1 MLRLRLVLVLIGFT
15 AVTAQIVLMRELL
28 VLFSGAEISLG
39 LMLASWLLWTAAGSG
54 ILGRFTPRHP
64 QRLLATL
71 DILIAL
77 ALPLTILAARVA
89 KAALQT
95 APGEMMGPGAMLA
108 ASLVA
113 LGPFCVISGW
123 LFSAGSRLYALE
135 ENVAA
140 AQATGSVYLLEA
152 AGSGAGG
159 LVAGLVLIRYLDA
172 VEIALIIAVLNLAAA
187 GWLLFRRRSIALAVL
202 AAAVCIPVF
211 APRLETASLARLWR
225 PFDIVDVRNSVYGNL
240 VLAGREGSR
249 TLYENGLPV
258 FTVPGL
264 EAAEKAVHYALLEH
278 AAPRTLLLIGG
289 GAGGSAAEALK
300 HPTLARVDYVELDPE
315 ILALAEKYKLIPRDP
330 RLHVHNSD
338 GRLFLKTTDASFDVI
353 IVNLPDPQTAQLNRF
368 YTVEFFRE
376 AARRLAPGGVLSFGL
391 TSSENYI
398 SPERAAFFRCIHK
411 TLDAVFPEVRFLPG
425 DTLHFFASNQP
436 GTLVTSAQ
444 ALLDRLRSRKIQT
457 SYVSEA
463 FLPFELTPDRVDN
476 LAARIRPLPDTPLNR
491 DFAPIAYYFDV
502 VLWGTRFN
510 LTASRWLTRLAGIG
524 FGNCLLAVALAALLA
539 SILLLVQRRPASVAG
554 CSVLAVG
561 FTTMGLEILL
571 LLGFQAVYGYV
582 YHQLAILIAMF
593 MGGMALGSW
602 RGLRARSNL
611 RRLALLQTAA
621 AASPL
626 ALCLLMEALPALRT
640 AFVFPVLALFCGL
653 IGGYQFPVASRIYF
667 SDRPGRSPGALYALD
682 LAGSCFGALLIGA
695 FLIPL
700 FGFRRTALVM
710 AVVCLTP
717 ALPAWVGARREPGR

>member
-1 MLRLRLVLVLIGFT
+1 MLRLRLVLILIGFT

-54 ILGRFTPRHP
+54 ILGRFAPRHP
-64 QRLLATL
+64 ERLLAAL

-77 ALPLTILAARVA
+77 ALPLTILAARLA

-95 APGEMMGPGAMLA
+95 APGEMVGPGAMLA
-108 ASLVA
+108 ASLIV

-123 LFSAGSRLYALE
+123 LFSAGSRMYAME
-135 ENVAA
+135 ANAPV

-159 LVAGLVLIRYLDA
+159 FLASLVLIRYMDA
-172 VEIALIIAVLNLAAA
+172 VEIALIVAMLNLAAA
-187 GWLLFRRRSIALAVL
+187 AWLLFRRRRIALAVL
-202 AAAVCIPVF
+202 AVAALIPVF
-211 APRLETASLARLWR
+211 APRIETVSLTRLWR
-225 PFDIVDVRNSVYGNL
+225 PFDIIDVRNSVYGNI
-240 VLAGREGSR
+240 VLAGREGSLS
-249 TLYENGLPV
+249 LYENGLPV
-258 FTVPGL
+258 FTAPGP

-278 AAPRTLLLIGG
+278 AAPKTLLLIGG
-289 GAGGSAAEALK
+289 GAGGGAAEALK

-315 ILALAEKYKLIPRDP
+315 ILRLAEKYKLLPRDP
-330 RLHVHNSD
+330 RLRIHNSD
-338 GRLFLKTTDASFDVI
+338 GRFFLKTNHASFDVI

-376 AARRLAPGGVLSFGL
+376 AARRLSPGGVLSFGL
-391 TSSENYI
+391 TSSENYL

-425 DTLHFFASNQP
+425 GTLHFFASNQP
-436 GTLVTSAQ
+436 GTLVTSTQ
-444 ALLDRLRSRKIQT
+444 ALLERLRSRKIQT

-463 FLPFELTPDRVDN
+463 FLPFELTPDRIDN
-476 LAARIRPLPDTPLNR
+476 LATRIRPLPGTPLNR

-502 VLWGTRFN
+502 VLWSTSFSV
-510 LTASRWLTRLAGIG
+510 TASRWLSSLAGIG
-524 FGNCLLAVALAALLA
+524 FGTCLLAVALAALVA
-539 SILLLVQRRPASVAG
+539 SLLLLVTRRPASVAG
-554 CSVLAVG
+554 CSVLIIG
-561 FTTMGLEILL
+561 FTTMGLEVLL

-593 MGGMALGSW
+593 MAGMALGSW
-602 RGLRARSNL
+602 RGLRARSNM
-611 RRLALLQTAA
+611 RRLALLQTVAA
-621 AASPL
+621 AAPL
-626 ALCLLMEALPALRT
+626 ALCLLMEALPIVRA
-640 AFVFPVLALFCGL
+640 AFVFPVLAFLCGL
-653 IGGYQFPVASRIYF
+653 IGGNQFPVASRIYF

-700 FGFRRTALVM
+700 FGFRSTAVVM

-717 ALPAWVGARREPGR
+717 ALPAWVGSRREPGR